1 MKNNKFEPLFKLL
14 TTKSLIHSSIPSVDE
29 IINKLGK
36 SKSVKIIYGETYDIY
51 GQTLDSLKY
60 YFFVEFL
67 HKQLENIGLEVV
79 TNVIVGDAH
88 SVKNKIVSNKSQL
101 LSIATDRLELLNKI
115 KKTYNLKLNFIL
127 MSSLMQEKSYQN
139 NLKKVTY
146 LFNKSKEYRD
156 IAEKTVLQNRISQE
170 EKAGYQYV
178 LEEVTLILD
187 YDIKIGPPRENN
199 YDKLARLMGEQLHE
213 SQLSGIY
220 LKPTYPLGMKFDY
233 FVTHPEIEEYGLTP
247 YKAGSNKL
255 QDHRIIIGLTNKDQL
270 KRLVENSF
278 VPKNLQLPNSVYDAY
293 LISQMAKSLKNN
305 VDFQAD
311 EEIINQ
317 TEKLK
322 EKAIDELINYV
333 IEPLQG

>member
-199 YDKLARLMGEQLHE
+199 YDKLARLMGEQLYE